1 LEEYDLFRA
10 VLSDAKL
17 WRSVVESL
25 STLVDQANFMVT
37 PSALKMRAMD
47 PIRVAMVDFE
57 LSKDAFEEYQC
68 SSDLRMGINL
78 EEMGKIMRR
87 ASSGD
92 SLELVHDEKNNKMLV
107 RFRGK
112 SIRTFSLSLLDL
124 GSEELPTPRVEFN
137 VTAKLTTEAIGEAI
151 KDAEVVSDQV
161 KVIVKSDM
169 LMMQASGDTNTALVE
184 FKRGSEAL
192 LDLEVKEESNAVYAL
207 NYLDDMM
214 KASSISETAILQFS
228 TNMPLKID
236 FSIPGSGRITYF
248 LAPRR
253 EPE

>member
-1 LEEYDLFRA
+1 MFKA

-17 WRSVVESL
+17 WRSIVESL
-25 STLVDQANFMVT
+25 STLIDQANFSLT
-37 PSALKMRAMD
+37 PSTLKMRAMD

-68 SSDLRMGINL
+68 SAEMKMGINL

-92 SLELVHDEKNNKMLV
+92 SLELLHDEKTSKLLV

-124 GSEELPTPRVEFN
+124 GSEDLPTPRVDFN

-151 KDAEVVSDQV
+151 KDAGVVSDQV
-161 KVIVKSDM
+161 KITVKPDI
-169 LMMQASGDTNTALVE
+169 LMMQASGDTGDALVE
-184 FKRGSEAL
+184 FRKGSESL
-192 LDLEVKEESNAVYAL
+192 LDLEVKEDSSAIYAL
-207 NYLDDMM
+207 NYLNDMM
-214 KASSISETAILQFS
+214 KASAISETAVLQFS

-236 FSIPGSGRITYF
+236 LGIASGGRMTYF

-253 EPE
+253 EAE

>member
-1 LEEYDLFRA
+1 MFKA

-17 WRSVVESL
+17 WRSIVESL
-25 STLVDQANFMVT
+25 STLIDQANFVVT
-37 PSALKMRAMD
+37 TSALKMRAMD

-68 SSDLRMGINL
+68 SAEMKMGINL

-87 ASSGD
+87 AGSGD
-92 SLELVHDEKNNKMLV
+92 SLELVHDEKSNKLLV

-124 GSEELPTPRVEFN
+124 GSEDLPTPRVEFN

-151 KDAEVVSDQV
+151 KDASVVSDQV
-161 KVIVKSDM
+161 KIIVKPEA
-169 LMMQASGDTNTALVE
+169 LMMQASGDTGDALVE
-184 FKRGSEAL
+184 FRKGSEAL
-192 LDLEVKEESNAVYAL
+192 LDLEVKEDSNAIYAL
-207 NYLDDMM
+207 NYLNDMM
-214 KASSISETAILQFS
+214 KATSISETAILQFS
-228 TNMPLKID
+228 TNMPLRIEL
-236 FSIPGSGRITYF
+236 SISSGGRITYF

-253 EPE
+253 EAE

>member
-1 LEEYDLFRA
+1 LFRA

-17 WRSVVESL
+17 WRSIVESL
-25 STLVDQANFMVT
+25 STLVDQANFVVT

-68 SSDLRMGINL
+68 SSDLRVGINL

-87 ASSGD
+87 AGSGD
-92 SLELVHDEKNNKMLV
+92 SLELIHDEKNNKLLV

-151 KDAEVVSDQV
+151 KDAGVVSDQV
-161 KVIVKSDM
+161 KVIVKPDM
-169 LMMQASGDTNTALVE
+169 LMMQASGDTGDALVE
-184 FKRGSEAL
+184 FRKGSEAL
-192 LDLEVKEESNAVYAL
+192 LDLEVKEESNAIYAL
-207 NYLDDMM
+207 NYLNDMM
-214 KASSISETAILQFS
+214 KAASISETTILQFS
-228 TNMPLKID
+228 TNMPLRID
-236 FSIPGSGRITYF
+236 FNISGSGRITYF

>member
-1 LEEYDLFRA
+1 LFKA

-17 WRSVVESL
+17 WRSIVESL
-25 STLVDQANFMVT
+25 STLIDQANFVVT
-37 PSALKMRAMD
+37 TSSLKMRAMD

-68 SSDLRMGINL
+68 SAEMKMGINL

-87 ASSGD
+87 AGSGD
-92 SLELVHDEKNNKMLV
+92 SLELVHDEKSNKLLV

-124 GSEELPTPRVEFN
+124 GSEDLPTPRVEFN

-151 KDAEVVSDQV
+151 KDAGVVSDQV
-161 KVIVKSDM
+161 KIIVKPEA
-169 LMMQASGDTNTALVE
+169 LMMQASGDTGDALVE
-184 FKRGSEAL
+184 FRKGSEAL
-192 LDLEVKEESNAVYAL
+192 LDLEVKEDSNAIYAL
-207 NYLDDMM
+207 NYLNDMM
-214 KASSISETAILQFS
+214 KGSSISETAILQFS

-236 FSIPGSGRITYF
+236 LTISSGGRITYF

-253 EPE
+253 EAE